1 MIRSI
6 ASLFFYARF
15 LRSFST
21 LGYRRAAAEWEDFA
35 PDFGGQTWLVTG
47 ATGGIGRHT
56 ALTANQH
63 GARVIALGRNPEA
76 LAKLKEAAEYPRRLL
91 PVTVDLSSI
100 RAIVELPDQRAMKSK
115 PIDVLVNN
123 VGVLLNQH
131 ELTGEGLERSFA
143 TNILGPFVLTEALQ
157 SEQRFSGKAL
167 VINVSSGGMYG
178 SPLVTEAM
186 NCTDARH
193 FDGMAA
199 YARHKRAMVALTRW
213 WNSQWQGAP
222 AVQVMHPGWV
232 DTAGVQTS
240 LPWFQRTLK
249 PWLRDA
255 EQGADTI
262 FWLAEKR
269 PPTPGEGGIWL
280 DRKLQPEH
288 EFAFT
293 RNNGVALEQL
303 VAYLRQC
310 AQQVLESPAG

>member
-21 LGYRRAAAEWEDFA
+21 LGYRRAATEWEDLT
-35 PDFGGQTWLVTG
+35 PDFSGQTWLVTG

-63 GARVIALGRNPEA
+63 GARVIALGRNPDA

-91 PVTVDLSSI
+91 PVNVDLSSI
-100 RAIVELPDQRAMKSK
+100 LAIVELPNERAIKSK
-115 PIDVLVNN
+115 PIDILVNN

-131 ELTGEGLERSFA
+131 ELTDEDLERSFA
-143 TNILGPFVLTEALQ
+143 TNILGPFVLTETLQ
-157 SEQRFSGKAL
+157 SEQRFADQAL

-186 NCTDARH
+186 NCTDARR

-213 WNSQWQGAP
+213 WNSRWQGAP

-262 FWLAEKR
+262 FWLADQR
-269 PPTPGEGGIWL
+269 PPPPDEGGIWL
-280 DRKLQPEH
+280 DRELQPEH
-288 EFAFT
+288 EFSFT
-293 RNNGVALEQL
+293 RRSEIGPDQL
-303 VAYLRQC
+303 VDYLQAC
-310 AQQVLESPAG
+310 AQEALAS